1 MGAKD
6 SRSPDPRPVPLPL
19 IRDLVAV
26 AFLTE
31 ERPSARSRLERA
43 LGTDFVQQLLSSSRP
58 ASARHAA

>member
-6 SRSPDPRPVPLPL
+6 SRIADPRPVPLPL

-26 AFLTE
+26 ALLTE
-31 ERPSARSRLERA
+31 ERLSARSRLEQS
-43 LGTDFVQQLLSSSRP
+43 LGPDFVRQLLSSSRR